1 MSPIAFNNFR
11 FTDSTLDL
19 NGPLLSFTE
28 EPADVTVA
36 IGATV
41 SLTGVSTLSI
51 SPFSGT
57 INYQGYNS
65 TDGNAVSN
73 GERTN

>member
-28 EPADVTVA
+28 EPSDVTVA

-41 SLTGVSTLSI
+41 S
-51 SPFSGT
+51 
-57 INYQGYNS
+57 
-65 TDGNAVSN
+65 
-73 GERTN
+73 

>member
-28 EPADVTVA
+28 EPSDVTVA

-57 INYQGYNS
+57 INS
-65 TDGNAVSN
+65 VSY
-73 GERTN
+73 THLTLPTTPYV